1 MGNGHFYIDLLDR
14 SLGFGHPDLLFL
26 CPFSDLDLEISP
38 NKISHESS
46 GVLQDADYSASP
58 PASLIYS
65 ECSNIRTGGDDIVK
79 KKHFQRAFTGA
90 FHLGSDSESRYG

>member
-1 MGNGHFYIDLLDR
+1 MGNGHFYKNLLDR
-14 SLGFGHPDLLFL
+14 SLGFGHPDLLFF
-26 CPFSDLDLEISP
+26 CPFSDMGSEIFP
-38 NKISHESS
+38 IKISHEPSA
-46 GVLQDADYSASP
+46 VLPDADYSASP

-90 FHLGSDSESRYG
+90 FHPGSDSESRYG